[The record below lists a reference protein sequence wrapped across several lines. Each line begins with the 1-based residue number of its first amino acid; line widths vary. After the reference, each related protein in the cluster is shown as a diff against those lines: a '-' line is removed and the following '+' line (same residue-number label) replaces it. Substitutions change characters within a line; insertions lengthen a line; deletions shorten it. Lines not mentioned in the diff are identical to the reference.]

1 MTYQFPETLAALRA
15 ELVNHGMDVTAFKSD
30 RQAAFMIQQLLG
42 TRFKFPPKGQSC
54 FPVLQRL
61 ETAVLT
67 GNASSKKAVP
77 ARNGFASA
85 DDGAISGNPQMRL
98 PAKRGK
104 PSRPKSRR
112 PVIGSATGFDAGL
125 VIFCDGACEPN
136 PGAGGWAFVV
146 YRDGVEIHSE
156 HGGDLHATNNTME
169 LTGALMA
176 LRWFAD
182 RAVVE
187 PVRLLCDSQY
197 VVKGCNDWRHGWK
210 RKGWRRGVEKELAN
224 AYLWRDLD
232 EALTLVPITLEW
244 AKGHIGTLGNERADE
259 LAALGRETLLV
270 PVADIVEEQLRYA
283 V

>member
-1 MTYQFPETLAALRA
+1 MSAAYQFPEALAALRA
-15 ELVNHGMDVTAFKSD
+15 VLVELGMDVTAFKTE
-30 RQAAFMIQQLLG
+30 RQAAFMIQQLFG

-61 ETAVLT
+61 EAAV
-67 GNASSKKAVP
+67 ASGSK
-77 ARNGFASA
+77 RSSLEQL
-85 DDGAISGNPQMRL
+85 SGERPQMARR
-98 PAKRGK
+98 AR
-104 PSRPKSRR
+104 RSRR
-112 PVIGSATGFDAGL
+112 ERLAVASQDTAGL
-125 VIFCDGACEPN
+125 VIYCDGACEPN

-156 HGGDLHATNNTME
+156 HGGDHQATNNIME
-169 LTGALMA
+169 MTGALMA

-197 VVKGCNDWRHGWK
+197 VVKGCNEWRHGWK

-224 AYLWRDLD
+224 ADLWREVD
-232 EALTLVPITLEW
+232 EALTLVPISLEW
-244 AKGHIGTLGNERADE
+244 VKGHVGTLGNERADE
-259 LAALGRETLLV
+259 LAAIGREAALAKV
-270 PVADIVEEQLRYA
+270 PALDNDLIQQQLKYA